1 MSHHP
6 ATSLAGLCAI
16 GGVMGYVKG
25 RSMPSLIAGISFG
38 TLYGVSSYLLKE
50 NRDYGEEL
58 AAATSVVLTG
68 AMLPRGFRTKK
79 PVPLAL
85 GAIGLL
91 SAGYYSK
98 KCYESRY
105 GV

>member
-6 ATSLAGLCAI
+6 ATTLAGLCAV
-16 GGVMGYVKG
+16 GGIMGYVKG
-25 RSMPSLIAGISFG
+25 RSMPSLIAGLSFG
-38 TLYGVSSYLLKE
+38 TLYGASAYLLKE
-50 NRDYGEEL
+50 NRDYGQEL
-58 AAATSVVLTG
+58 AAATSILLTG
-68 AMLPRGFRTKK
+68 AMIPRAVSTRK
-79 PVPLAL
+79 PIPLAL

-91 SAGYYSK
+91 GAGYYSK